1 MNGPHPP
8 HGPQGPQPPL
18 PPQGPPPQGPPQG
31 PPPGSFGPPGH
42 PGPQGGPPQPPNRPP
57 KKKSRVG
64 GCLAIGCGVLLVLV
78 LAAGGGG
85 AYYLG
90 WFDRD
95 DGYARLV
102 GVCPMVDEDKGVELS
117 GDPSQVYESD
127 PWEIPG
133 SVVTEYACHF
143 PIEYGDREHND
154 TRVSVLLH
162 ATTNNGISRA
172 TGEKTAEVY
181 FTESMV
187 ENNGLTPTTCS
198 GGREIHSGFDGGGE
212 TRRAMAGARVANL
225 VFESAVDPAE
235 DSEAG
240 LSPDERKAAAEEL
253 LCGALENLPPKE

>member
-1 MNGPHPP
+1 MNGAHLP

-18 PPQGPPPQGPPQG
+18 PPYGSPSPQG
-31 PPPGSFGPPGH
+31 PPPGPPGPPG
-42 PGPQGGPPQPPNRPP
+42 PPQQPNQQP
-57 KKKSRVG
+57 KKKGKVG

-90 WFDRD
+90 WFDKD
-95 DGYARLV
+95 DGYTQLSD
-102 GVCPMVDEDKGVELS
+102 VCGMVDEERGIELS

-133 SVVTEYACHF
+133 TPVTEYACSF
-143 PIEYGDREHND
+143 PVEYGDREHND

-162 ATTNNGISRA
+162 STTTNGISRA
-172 TGEKTAEVY
+172 TGDKTAENY
-181 FTESMV
+181 FTESLV
-187 ENNGLTPTTCS
+187 EGNELTQTTCP

-212 TRRAMAGARVANL
+212 TRRAMAVAQVSNL
-225 VFESAVDPAE
+225 VFEAAVDPAE

-240 LSPDERKAAAEEL
+240 LPPDERKTAAEEL
-253 LCGALENLPPKE
+253 LCGALENLPTKE

>member
-8 HGPQGPQPPL
+8 QRPQGPHPPL
-18 PPQGPPPQGPPQG
+18 PPQGPFPPQGPPPQGPPQEPPPGPPGPPG
-31 PPPGSFGPPGH
+31 PPPD
-42 PGPQGGPPQPPNRPP
+42 PNRRP
-57 KKKSRVG
+57 KKKGKVG
-64 GCLAIGCGVLLVLV
+64 GCLAVGCGVLLVLV

-90 WFDRD
+90 WFDED
-95 DGYARLV
+95 DGYTQLS
-102 GVCPMVDEDKGVELS
+102 VCPMLDEGKGVELS

-133 SVVTEYACHF
+133 TPVTEYACGF
-143 PIEYGDREHND
+143 PVEYGDREHND

-162 ATTNNGISRA
+162 ATTDNGISRA
-172 TGEKTAEVY
+172 TGERTAEVY

-187 ENNGLTPTTCS
+187 ENNGLTPTTCP

-212 TRRAMAGARVANL
+212 TRRAMAGARVSNL
-225 VFESAVDPAE
+225 VFEAAVDPAE

-240 LSPDERKAAAEEL
+240 LSPDERKAAAEEM